1 MTSLEQTPKANRVHI
16 GFFGRCNAG
25 KSTLI
30 NMLTGQ
36 PVALVSDIAG
46 TTTDPVSKA
55 MEILPIGPVMIIDTA
70 GVDDVSEL
78 GPLRIAKTKELLPK
92 INMAIYVL
100 KTDEAPTEADVD
112 WLKRLQALKIP
123 TLLVLN
129 EVNGH
134 GGDSYMAKSEPVLGT
149 FGLTYIGADLL
160 TNKKQA
166 AILELLGKLQPKDG
180 EDGQALLEG
189 IMEPNDS
196 IVLVCPIDS
205 AAPKGRL
212 ILPQVQMI
220 REILDRR
227 GFALTVQTEELDAL
241 LKSLAKK
248 PKLVI
253 TDSQAFGAVSEIVPQ
268 DIPLTSFSILMARF
282 KGDLKVLVAGNKAI
296 KTLKPGSKVLICE
309 GCTHH
314 RQCDDIG
321 TVKIPRWLKAAGYED
336 LQLEWTSG
344 GAFPDDVSGYDLV
357 IHCGACMLTRREVLR
372 RVEATIQQG
381 VPIVNYG
388 VLIASLHGILERAL
402 TPFAKELED

>member
-1 MTSLEQTPKANRVHI
+1 MTTMEQTPKANRVHI

-36 PVALVSDIAG
+36 PIALVSDVAG

-55 MEILPIGPVMIIDTA
+55 MEILPLGPVVITDTA
-70 GVDDVSEL
+70 GVDDTSEL
-78 GPLRIAKTKELLPK
+78 GPLRIGKTKELLPRM
-92 INMAIYVL
+92 NMAVYVL
-100 KTDEAPTEADVD
+100 KTEDAPSEDDIT
-112 WLKRLQALKIP
+112 WLSLLQQKKMT

-129 EVNGH
+129 EVEGYEAEA
-134 GGDSYMAKSEPVLGT
+134 YMAKYANELSSFKLP
-149 FGLTYIGADLL
+149 YIGANLL
-160 TNKKQA
+160 SNDKQS
-166 AILELLGKLQPKDG
+166 AILKQLGTMKPKDQ
-180 EDGQALLEG
+180 EDEHSLLAG
-189 IMEPNDS
+189 LVEPHDL
-196 IVLVCPIDS
+196 ILLVCPIDS

-220 REILDRR
+220 REILDAH
-227 GFALTVQTEELDAL
+227 GMSLVVQTEEVATAL
-241 LKSLAKK
+241 TKLSVK

-253 TDSQAFGAVSEIVPQ
+253 TDSQAFDAVAAQVPE

-282 KGDLKVLVAGNKAI
+282 KGDLKTLAAGVKAV
-296 KTLKPGSKVLICE
+296 KNLKSGAKVLISE

-321 TVKIPRWLKAAGYED
+321 SVKIPRWLKQAGYENLD
-336 LQLEWTSG
+336 LQWTSG
-344 GAFPDDVSGYDLV
+344 GAFPDDVRTFDLI

-372 RVEATIQQG
+372 RLDVSQEQG

-388 VLIASLHGILERAL
+388 VLIASLHGILDRAL
-402 TPFAKELED
+402 SPFMAEL

>member
-1 MTSLEQTPKANRVHI
+1 MEQTPKANRVHI

-36 PVALVSDIAG
+36 PIALVSDVVG

-55 MEILPIGPVMIIDTA
+55 MEILPLGPVVITDTA
-70 GVDDVSEL
+70 GVDDTSQL
-78 GPLRIAKTKELLPK
+78 GPLRIGKTKDLLPRM
-92 INMAIYVL
+92 NLAVYVL
-100 KTDEAPTEADVD
+100 KTEAAPTKEDIT
-112 WLKRLQALKIP
+112 WLSLLQQQKIA

-129 EVNGH
+129 EVGSVT
-134 GGDSYMAKSEPVLGT
+134 GDAYMAANASVLER
-149 FGLTYIGADLL
+149 FALPYIGANLL
-160 TNKKQA
+160 NNAKQS
-166 AILELLGKLQPKDG
+166 AILNQLGAMRPKDQ
-180 EDGQALLEG
+180 EEEHSLLAG
-189 IMEPNDS
+189 LVEPQDV

-220 REILDRR
+220 REILDAH
-227 GFALTVQTEELDAL
+227 GMSLVVQTDEVASSLDKL
-241 LKSLAKK
+241 GVT

-253 TDSQAFGAVSEIVPQ
+253 TDSQAFEAVAAQVPAH
-268 DIPLTSFSILMARF
+268 IPLTSFSILMARF
-282 KGDLKVLVAGNKAI
+282 KGDLKTLAAGVKAV
-296 KTLKPGSKVLICE
+296 KNLKSGAKVLISE

-321 TVKIPRWLKAAGYED
+321 SVKIPRWLKQAGYENLD
-336 LQLEWTSG
+336 LQWTSG
-344 GAFPDDVSGYDLV
+344 GAFPDDVRSFDLI

-372 RVEATIQQG
+372 RLEVSQEQG

-388 VLIASLHGILERAL
+388 VLIASLHGILDRAL
-402 TPFAKELED
+402 SPFAAEL

>member
-1 MTSLEQTPKANRVHI
+1 MEQTPKANRVHI

-36 PVALVSDIAG
+36 PIALVSDVAG

-55 MEILPIGPVMIIDTA
+55 MEILPLGPVVITDTA
-70 GVDDVSEL
+70 GVDDTSEL
-78 GPLRIAKTKELLPK
+78 GPLRIGKTKELLPRM
-92 INMAIYVL
+92 NMAVYVL
-100 KTDEAPTEADVD
+100 KTEDAPSEDDIT
-112 WLKRLQALKIP
+112 WLSLLQQKKVT

-129 EVNGH
+129 EVEGYEAEA
-134 GGDSYMAKSEPVLGT
+134 YMAKYANELSSFKLP
-149 FGLTYIGADLL
+149 YIGANLL
-160 TNKKQA
+160 SNDKQS
-166 AILELLGKLQPKDG
+166 AILKQLGTMKPKDQ
-180 EDGQALLEG
+180 EDEQSLLAG
-189 IMEPNDS
+189 LVEPHDL
-196 IVLVCPIDS
+196 ILLVCPIDS

-220 REILDRR
+220 REILDTH
-227 GFALTVQTEELDAL
+227 GMSLVVQTEEVATAL
-241 LKSLAKK
+241 TKLSVK

-253 TDSQAFGAVSEIVPQ
+253 TDSQAFDAVAAQVPE

-282 KGDLKVLVAGNKAI
+282 KGDLKTLAAGVKAV
-296 KTLKPGSKVLICE
+296 KNLKSGAKVLISE

-321 TVKIPRWLKAAGYED
+321 SVKIPRWLKQAGYENLD
-336 LQLEWTSG
+336 LQWTSG
-344 GAFPDDVSGYDLV
+344 GAFPDDVRTFDLI

-372 RVEATIQQG
+372 RLDVSQEQG

-388 VLIASLHGILERAL
+388 VLIASLHGILDRAL
-402 TPFAKELED
+402 SPFVAEL

>member
-1 MTSLEQTPKANRVHI
+1 MTTMEQTPKANRVHI

-36 PVALVSDIAG
+36 PIALVSDVVG

-55 MEILPIGPVMIIDTA
+55 MEILPLGPVVITDTA
-70 GVDDVSEL
+70 GVDDTSQL
-78 GPLRIAKTKELLPK
+78 GPLRIGKTKDLLPRM
-92 INMAIYVL
+92 NLAVYVL
-100 KTDEAPTEADVD
+100 KTEAAPTKEDIT
-112 WLKRLQALKIP
+112 WLSLLQQQKIA

-129 EVNGH
+129 EVGSVT
-134 GGDSYMAKSEPVLGT
+134 GDAYMAANASVLER
-149 FGLTYIGADLL
+149 FALPYIGANLL
-160 TNKKQA
+160 NNAKQS
-166 AILELLGKLQPKDG
+166 AILNQLGAMRPKDQ
-180 EDGQALLEG
+180 EEEHSLLAG
-189 IMEPNDS
+189 LVEPQDV

-220 REILDRR
+220 REILDAH
-227 GFALTVQTEELDAL
+227 GMSLVVQTDEVASSLDKL
-241 LKSLAKK
+241 GVT

-253 TDSQAFGAVSEIVPQ
+253 TDSQAFEAVAAQVPAH
-268 DIPLTSFSILMARF
+268 IPLTSFSILMARF
-282 KGDLKVLVAGNKAI
+282 KGDLKTLAAGVKAV
-296 KTLKPGSKVLICE
+296 KNLKSGAKVLISE

-321 TVKIPRWLKAAGYED
+321 SVKIPRWLKQAGYENLD
-336 LQLEWTSG
+336 LQWTSG
-344 GAFPDDVSGYDLV
+344 GAFPDDVRSFDLI

-372 RVEATIQQG
+372 RLEVSQEQG

-388 VLIASLHGILERAL
+388 VLIASLHGILDRAL
-402 TPFAKELED
+402 SPFAAEL